1 MPLGPLDWFPRVLFE
16 SQRAL
21 LLPRSPQRE
30 RIAVDT
36 ELWCTLHVR
45 RKNLWAIQSLDVQV
59 RRIPMSSLAQ
69 FASGMRQ
76 LNCGSSSRFRIHLAQ
91 MWVKTNRTKTES
103 MDINT
108 MLVYFWH
115 SDEYL
120 THHQPHLFKSFP
132 RFLGTRRGVFFP
144 ARWGPDPGEF
154 ISLNP
159 APFRVAKVGHM
170 QGRWVRTKLCVF
182 FFSSFHFCETHQD
195 KLYEF
200 SSYSHN
206 YIISRQ
212 TELKHVKESKRER
225 FWYIKNNHKVYRFN
239 EHRIWGAAHTVY
251 FCFDEEW
258 ITKVRSRST
267 KIISCLQMF
276 GDRTWCSFFSSS
288 FCDMM
293 RYVFL
298 SSLALLLFTNTD
310 SNIAWKQRF

>member
-154 ISLNP
+154 KSLNP

-182 FFSSFHFCETHQD
+182 LFFLMFWFLWNT
-195 KLYEF
+195 
-200 SSYSHN
+200 
-206 YIISRQ
+206 SRQ
-212 TELKHVKESKRER
+212 IIWIQLLQSQLYYFKADR
-225 FWYIKNNHKVYRFN
+225 IKTCQ
-239 EHRIWGAAHTVY
+239 RIKTRAILIH
-251 FCFDEEW
+251 
-258 ITKVRSRST
+258 
-267 KIISCLQMF
+267 Q
-276 GDRTWCSFFSSS
+276 
-288 FCDMM
+288 
-293 RYVFL
+293 
-298 SSLALLLFTNTD
+298 
-310 SNIAWKQRF
+310 KQP